1 MSSNYYKYYHL
12 RASPISKYEQPGQSS
27 QQSLPNQSP
36 LQYSGSK
43 VQQETSPWRN
53 LPSQSQAVQSQISS
67 STYTIGDKTLQ
78 HLSLEKQ
85 NECLRKEKSELEN
98 QIQKL
103 KLYYTKQTTLDQ
115 QELMRYEREK
125 AQLADKLR
133 EMDEMLT
140 NLQEKYEKELN
151 VEKNNNRK
159 QRQEWEGKI
168 ERITSYYN
176 EQLSLKQ
183 EEIHKTKNK
192 LQLSEINVTD
202 LTAKLK
208 IFEQTNKELRQKW
221 DEDIK
226 NFGLELESL
235 NKQLLSQRYRNDE
248 LERLAK
254 LNKVQNSSDHNQSDE
269 QNNLYLKEIETLK
282 NQSLDLRNRNF
293 ELEKK
298 LKTYETKSLSESEI
312 QNSIFKDKLEQKI
325 QENEKIKS
333 ELNKKISESE
343 ILLKDNQIL
352 QIQLKKSDKD
362 NTDKDV
368 LVQQMISHIEQLEK
382 ENREFQSGENFS
394 GIEEKLNQ
402 LHLENQIQ
410 KQELDF
416 LANELERITNR
427 NRLLEEQLYQPENSL
442 NTTKQYQILEKQ
454 LDKIEMKCNQIKLDL
469 NKKEESFIQS
479 NRGENSMSVDP
490 QQQQKQ
496 IESFG
501 EIQKEFNSLSHDV
514 EKLKED
520 ISQQKQCVN
529 EEEIRNGQA
538 HIEARKQSLQDNR
551 QRLATANFS
560 PVNTNKNEATTFNPH
575 SKQEGEQKPVAVEY
589 PKHEKQDTNNINLN
603 AELKS
608 EFKKDDTNQ
617 EEQLAQVQAKNTPTN
632 QDQEIGGDNASQQ
645 TFGGRHKNS
654 IDQIEK
660 LKQIEELIGGH
671 SDKVKEEDNQPQ
683 EQIQNKADASPQ
695 TNNSPNNLKPLHQQL
710 KELSDQYQQKDFK
723 PIHPMNLTPKVQQLN
738 NLEEIKKQENIAF
751 IDSFRDHEASQ
762 QQQQQKLLQ
771 QQKQQQQAQE
781 DQNLNK
787 IIRINDIQQ
796 TESYIENTTPLNNRR
811 LQHQQ
816 MVTPPLQ
823 SKKDQIL
830 TPPPRQQ
837 EATPIYSNYNI
848 LPLKTPK
855 IDQLLIELDIQQILN
870 YSNIAS
876 NSSDNTRY
884 QFDKNLEGS
893 EIFDVVIGFVGSSKS
908 GKSAVINSIKK
919 EDWDITTKSE
929 SCNKRMQLYR
939 YSCMNKKVG
948 LCESDLIADQ
958 SFMHFICN
966 FAQALV
972 LLFNSWESA
981 DERTFVDYVKLLQSE
996 PNFASECIVIHSN
1009 SELLSTGSVEK
1020 ITKDLTKLQDGLYRG
1035 KVEGKYK
1042 KINVYHIM
1050 LHNYNDKTKKKSIFE
1065 ETIAVCRGTI
1075 IGKLTTSKEKV
1086 DVFKRLNRFLI
1097 S

>member
-12 RASPISKYEQPGQSS
+12 RASPISKYEQPGQSF
-27 QQSLPNQSP
+27 QQPLPNQSP

-53 LPSQSQAVQSQISS
+53 LPSQPQAVQSQISS

-159 QRQEWEGKI
+159 QRQEWEAKI

-192 LQLSEINVTD
+192 LQLSEINITD

-221 DEDIK
+221 DDDIK
-226 NFGLELESL
+226 NFGVELESL
-235 NKQLLSQRYRNDE
+235 NKQLLSQRFRNDE

-298 LKTYETKSLSESEI
+298 LKAYESKSLSESEI
-312 QNSIFKDKLEQKI
+312 QNSVFKDKLEQKI
-325 QENEKIKS
+325 QENEKIKGD
-333 ELNKKISESE
+333 LNKKISESE

-352 QIQLKKSDKD
+352 QIQLKKSEKD

-382 ENREFQSGENFS
+382 ENKEFQSGDNFS

-496 IESFG
+496 IESFE

-520 ISQQKQCVN
+520 INQQKQFEN
-529 EEEIRNGQA
+529 EEEKGNGQA
-538 HIEARKQSLQDNR
+538 HIEARKQSLEDNK
-551 QRLATANFS
+551 QILATANLS
-560 PVNTNKNEATTFNPH
+560 PVHAKKNEAAATFNPKN
-575 SKQEGEQKPVAVEY
+575 KQEVEQQAAQY
-589 PKHEKQDTNNINLN
+589 FINHEKQDPNHITLN
-603 AELKS
+603 TELKS
-608 EFKKDDTNQ
+608 ELKKDDKNQ
-617 EEQLAQVQAKNTPTN
+617 EELLAQAQSKNTPTN
-632 QDQEIGGDNASQQ
+632 QEQEIAGDNASQQ
-645 TFGGRHKNS
+645 TFGRRHKNS

-660 LKQIEELIGGH
+660 LKQIEELIGIN
-671 SDKVKEEDNQPQ
+671 SDKVKEDNQPQ
-683 EQIQNKADASPQ
+683 KQIQNKADASPQ

-738 NLEEIKKQENIAF
+738 NFDEVKKQENIAF
-751 IDSFRDHEASQ
+751 IDSFRDREASQ

-771 QQKQQQQAQE
+771 QQKQQLQAQE

-787 IIRINDIQQ
+787 IIRINDIKQ

-848 LPLKTPK
+848 LALKTPK
-855 IDQLLIELDIQQILN
+855 IDQLLIEFDIQQILN

-893 EIFDVVIGFVGSSKS
+893 EIFDVIIGFVGSSKS

-919 EDWDITTKSE
+919 EDWDIATKSE

-966 FAQALV
+966 FAQAIV
-972 LLFNSWESA
+972 LLFYSWEST

-1009 SELLSTGSVEK
+1009 SELLSTGSIEK